1 MGDIR
6 GNRGFTTIELIIVI
20 VLMGILAVAVIPKM
34 NVDSTAAPATADLV
48 ASDILYTQMAA
59 MSQHVRMSITMTSGS
74 ATYNYAV
81 NATTGLG
88 EARNLADIKS
98 TASISVGQ
106 VLTFNT
112 LGEPELITAPI
123 TITIT
128 DGTTTKSLTVQP
140 YTGKVTIL

>member
-1 MGDIR
+1 MRDIR

-34 NVDSTAAPATADLV
+34 NVDSTAAPATADVV

-59 MSQHVRMSITMTSGS
+59 MSQHVRMSITITTGS
-74 ATYNYAV
+74 PTYNYAV
-81 NATTGLG
+81 NATTGVG
-88 EARNLADIKS
+88 EARDLSQIKS
-98 TASISVGQ
+98 TASVSAGQ

-112 LGEPELITAPI
+112 LGEPELVTSLV
-123 TITIT
+123 TITVT

-140 YTGKVTIL
+140 YTGKITIL